1 MVGDSAAMQRLRLQL
16 RRIGPHF
23 RTVLIQGD
31 SGTGKQTVAYALH
44 RMSPVVDGPFLTSAS
59 GNRIGYLM
67 KLAQHGTL
75 YFDRVDEMPLNTQDE
90 MLEVLCRS
98 EWAQDGLAAP
108 RRIHPRLIVSTT
120 QDLRALTA
128 AGQFRHELYQRIAM
142 VQIPAPSLAE
152 RVEDIPLLA
161 SHFLDR
167 FARVCRKNFIL
178 ADDAMAWL
186 KHYTWPGNVRELR
199 DMLEKAA
206 LQTEDGII
214 KAEQFPAL
222 ADDLLMD
229 REKVSGQNACEP
241 ARLQDVVEQHVRY
254 VLKNCAGNKL
264 RAAELLGISRSTL
277 YRMLSACSA
286 EMQHNG

>member
-1 MVGDSAAMQRLRLQL
+1 MSTASYIPSSFPPFPLGAPHSRSAELPTPFDVPQWEMVGNSAAMQRLRLQL

-75 YFDRVDEMPLNTQDE
+75 YFDRVDEMPLNAQDE

-108 RRIHPRLIVSTT
+108 RRIHPRLIISTT

-128 AGQFRHELYQRIAM
+128 SGQFRHELYQRIAM
-142 VQIPAPSLAE
+142 VQIPVPSLAE
-152 RVEDIPLLA
+152 RSEDIPLLA
-161 SHFLDR
+161 KHFLDK
-167 FARVCRKNFIL
+167 FADPNGDNRMDSGCV
-178 ADDAMAWL
+178 
-186 KHYTWPGNVRELR
+186 G
-199 DMLEKAA
+199 AA
-206 LQTEDGII
+206 ENRIPIFII
-214 KAEQFPAL
+214 KVEVGMGVDQRHRSAFRVIHA
-222 ADDLLMD
+222 ADL
-229 REKVSGQNACEP
+229 
-241 ARLQDVVEQHVRY
+241 
-254 VLKNCAGNKL
+254 
-264 RAAELLGISRSTL
+264 
-277 YRMLSACSA
+277 
-286 EMQHNG
+286 